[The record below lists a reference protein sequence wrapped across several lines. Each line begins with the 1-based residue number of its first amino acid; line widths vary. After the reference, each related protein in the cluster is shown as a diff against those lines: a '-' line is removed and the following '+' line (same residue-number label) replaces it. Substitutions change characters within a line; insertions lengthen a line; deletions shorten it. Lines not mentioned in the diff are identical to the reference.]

1 MKFVAESSLYTQQ
14 AQRNAIKAS
23 IQIINVTP
31 VGFCFSFYL
40 TSSYSLCSLSFM
52 FSLPSVP
59 LDQCSLFL
67 QLSSC
72 FTLKVSV
79 SGVLLCFNSSPVF
92 DNIICILAFAEYFSS
107 PHLIG
112 KWRQVGKK
120 QCVQIFIHMCFS
132 HVYKQSFPLSL
143 SQCMLIYQDFFHP
156 CTPVTLDFFCFA
168 FISLHFHL
176 EFYLAVCV
184 PDPAFRIL
192 CMFCDKMSNKLN
204 SNHV

>member
-23 IQIINVTP
+23 IQIISVTP

-52 FSLPSVP
+52 FSLRSVP

-79 SGVLLCFNSSPVF
+79 SGVLLCFNSFPVF
-92 DNIICILAFAEYFSS
+92 DTIVCILAFAEFHHLTSS
-107 PHLIG
+107 GSGDRWG
-112 KWRQVGKK
+112 KNTCINIYTHVFFP
-120 QCVQIFIHMCFS
+120 CV
-132 HVYKQSFPLSL
+132 
-143 SQCMLIYQDFFHP
+143 
-156 CTPVTLDFFCFA
+156 
-168 FISLHFHL
+168 
-176 EFYLAVCV
+176 
-184 PDPAFRIL
+184 
-192 CMFCDKMSNKLN
+192 
-204 SNHV
+204 